1 MTTTIALPDYLA
13 AQLQQ
18 RTLVQ
23 HRSLESLVIEYLETQ
38 MQALPSPPTSAEALA
53 NNAEL
58 LALVARIKATQPNPT
73 HALPSQAKLTELL
86 AVMVQGEPDHA
97 LLAALDAAELELRA
111 LNAVPGLR
119 LANWRTD

>member
-1 MTTTIALPDYLA
+1 MTTTIALPDYLV

-18 RTLVQ
+18 RALVQ

-73 HALPSQAKLTELL
+73 RTLPSQAKLAELL

-111 LNAVPGLR
+111 LNRADD
-119 LANWRTD
+119 LAEGRS